1 MKKFLVIGCLLTVQ
15 AYAQTVQEYNLKI
28 NAQELDL
35 IGDGLGNIA
44 FNKAAP
50 LINKLR
56 QQVAEQQQAAQKVV
70 EEKKEE
76 GK

>member
-56 QQVAEQQQAAQKVV
+56 QQVTEQQQATQKPV
-70 EEKKEE
+70 EEKKDA
-76 GK
+76 K